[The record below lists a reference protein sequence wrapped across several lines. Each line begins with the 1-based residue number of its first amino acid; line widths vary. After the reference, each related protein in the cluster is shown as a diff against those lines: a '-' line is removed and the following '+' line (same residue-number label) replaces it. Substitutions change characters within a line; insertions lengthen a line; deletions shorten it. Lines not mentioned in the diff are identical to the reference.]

1 MSVQAS
7 HTGHEYESITHATI
21 GEGAIV
27 SSDTITANDS
37 LAGVNRDGLNTQ
49 TVIKDIQTA
58 GLNVDASMDSRVFT
72 SDGRVSI
79 KEDFK
84 KTGMIAEAVKQV
96 VTTDKV
102 SMLDLDKQ
110 LKIQYKTYESIKKVI
125 ANDKE
130 LSDKLADSN
139 LSPEVKQKIYNDV
152 ANQVMIDLGYQK
164 TKINIM
170 DNNQVGQAGIDI
182 KGHYSEEDKQV
193 YINDIN
199 IESTKDGFKTLGH
212 ELAHSQDNQD
222 GTFEVA
228 SNDQNNYANN
238 YGQDLAGYADFINKN
253 YNNATLAKENNHIGN
268 ENSPTIQNNNAK
280 FKPLDKSKGD
290 DLTIFVHGTFSSPK
304 AADQD
309 FIDAIGNTYGETP
322 VQFDWSGPGGKA
334 SKNANGSALN
344 EIPARRTAGK
354 RLAALIS
361 NHKFKKGEKL
371 NVIGHS
377 HGGNVIKEGTQH
389 YKKGDKKID
398 SITFLA
404 TPHRGSHMLNHKAI
418 NKDATKVNAF
428 DSSDVVKN
436 VGTYDIKTYW
446 DTSGKH
452 TKITQDKH
460 SNDLRGFQDVY
471 IEVPNK
477 FSKWHLVSPLGR
489 YIYDETINDH
499 SNIDSKKAWQLV
511 REKVNEK

>member
-1 MSVQAS
+1 
-7 HTGHEYESITHATI
+7 
-21 GEGAIV
+21 
-27 SSDTITANDS
+27 
-37 LAGVNRDGLNTQ
+37 
-49 TVIKDIQTA
+49 
-58 GLNVDASMDSRVFT
+58 MDSRVFT
-72 SDGRVSI
+72 KDGRVSI

-102 SMLDLDKQ
+102 GMLDLDKQ

-130 LSDKLADSN
+130 LSDKLANSN
-139 LSPEVKQKIYNDV
+139 LSPEAKQKIYNDV

-182 KGHYSEEDKQV
+182 KGHYSDEDKQV

-334 SKNANGSALN
+334 SKNANGSAEN
-344 EIPARRTAGK
+344 TIEARKRAGE
-354 RLAALIS
+354 RLASMIA
-361 NHKFKKGEKL
+361 NHKFKRGEKL
-371 NVIGHS
+371 NIIGHS

-389 YKKGDKKID
+389 YKPGSKRID
-398 SITFLA
+398 NIILIS
-404 TPHRGSHMLNHKAI
+404 TPQRQTHQLKQNAI
-418 NKDATKVNAF
+418 NAAATKVNAF
-428 DSSDVVKN
+428 DPSDAVRLFGAYN
-436 VGTYDIKTYW
+436 VEKRWEVNGHHYIITKDANVDDIK
-446 DTSGKH
+446 
-452 TKITQDKH
+452 
-460 SNDLRGFQDVY
+460 NFQE
-471 IEVPNK
+471 IQFETPNK
-477 FSKWHLVSPLGR
+477 GGFFNHPARQGV
-489 YIYDETINDH
+489 
-499 SNIDSKKAWQLV
+499 KK
-511 REKVNEK
+511 